1 MDREEKYDRQLRLW
15 ENQGQQLLES
25 ARVLVVQPTV
35 TSLELVKNL
44 VLPGVGSFTLLDEPQ
59 TVQSEDLVSFY
70 LSPDDVGSERM
81 SSLVKN
87 LNELN
92 EDVAGDFHHVED
104 VNVWLQTVQPTDFW
118 NQYDLVVLNW
128 EYPLV
133 LEQLSKLKIPVIVT
147 NTLGFY
153 GILRIFKPSVE
164 VVETHTQG
172 VADLRIVN
180 PWDELLQYS
189 DSIDLESLDVEEH
202 AQIPYLI
209 IQLKAVQAW
218 RKAHTQLP
226 KTSQEKK
233 GFKKMIMDWKKDYQE
248 LNFDEAVEN
257 SHMIM
262 SSTGVPHSIQ
272 ELLQQVDT
280 RLEEEN
286 SRSLFWIL
294 VKALKA
300 FVTRTGVL
308 PLTGALPDMTS
319 STGNYLALKKIYQG
333 KADADRAL
341 FTQKLDKILETMHW
355 NHAVDPQTVQTFL
368 KNSRHLYFSQ
378 SSCQPLNYVNTK
390 IATEHEDSKSNLVLI
405 GIFLVQQYILAH
417 NALPTLDHLDDLFS
431 QRKSLT
437 ASHELYDVLRE
448 ILRAQGQQLN
458 NICSVMGG
466 IAGQEAIKLVTNQ
479 YIPVDNT
486 LIFDGLRSVTER
498 WKV

>member
-15 ENQGQQLLES
+15 EKQGQQLLES

-44 VLPGVGSFTLLDEPQ
+44 VLPGVGSFTLLDEPH
-59 TVQSEDLVSFY
+59 TVQSDDLVSFY
-70 LSPDDVGSERM
+70 LSPDDVGSERV

-104 VNVWLQTVQPTDFW
+104 ANVWLQTLQPTDFW

-164 VVETHTQG
+164 VVETHTQ
-172 VADLRIVN
+172 
-180 PWDELLQYS
+180 
-189 DSIDLESLDVEEH
+189 
-202 AQIPYLI
+202 
-209 IQLKAVQAW
+209 
-218 RKAHTQLP
+218 LP

-233 GFKKMIMDWKKDYQE
+233 EFKKMIMDWKKDYQE

-280 RLEEEN
+280 HLEEEH

-300 FVTRTGVL
+300 FVTQTGVL

-319 STGNYLALKKIYQG
+319 STGNYLALKKIYQS

-341 FTQKLDKILETMHW
+341 FTQELDKILETMHW
-355 NHAVDPQTVQTFL
+355 SHAVDPQTVQTFL

-405 GIFLVQQYILAH
+405 GIFLVQQYILTH

-437 ASHELYDVLRE
+437 ASHELYNVLRE